1 VNARGRFREPR
12 GLFPLAEPTV
22 WREALGQEALCLR
35 SRFGLAGIGAAESA
49 HGTLNN
55 VPWDPSVP
63 CDVRMLGRMAAD
75 NIEDGFL
82 SFVVVVAGRRTTWYA
97 D

>member
-1 VNARGRFREPR
+1 
-12 GLFPLAEPTV
+12 
-22 WREALGQEALCLR
+22 
-35 SRFGLAGIGAAESA
+35 
-49 HGTLNN
+49 
-55 VPWDPSVP
+55 
-63 CDVRMLGRMAAD
+63 MAAD